1 MPDVATISTGVV
13 TRGAD
18 TNTAMR
24 QNAEQMAKVMAALK
38 AAGISERDIQTS
50 GINLNPQYVYQQN
63 ETPRI
68 TGYEARNTVSVK
80 VRDLTKL
87 GKIMDTL
94 VAQGANELN
103 GPSFEV
109 DKPDEAYDEARR
121 AALEKAQARAEMYA
135 KTLGLRVRRIVSID
149 EGGGGFRPPVM
160 YGGMRAMAADAKMES
175 TQVSPGESNLSV
187 TLNIVFELGR

>member
-1 MPDVATISTGVV
+1 
-13 TRGAD
+13 
-18 TNTAMR
+18 
-24 QNAEQMAKVMAALK
+24 
-38 AAGISERDIQTS
+38 
-50 GINLNPQYVYQQN
+50 
-63 ETPRI
+63 
-68 TGYEARNTVSVK
+68 
-80 VRDLTKL
+80 
-87 GKIMDTL
+87 MDTL

-149 EGGGGFRPPVM
+149 EGSGGFRPPVM